1 MIVRL
6 SVLRKA
12 DGDTMATLIIGLI
25 LFFGAH
31 VTPTFPA
38 FRAGLVERFGLGPFK
53 GIFTAASLL
62 GLILIIHGVSV
73 MRGSAQDA
81 WIWSP
86 PVWSRHLAFALML
99 PAFVLI
105 AAAYIPSHIREKV
118 GHPML
123 AAIMIW
129 ALAHLFAN
137 GDLLALLLFGP
148 FLAFAVYDRISVSRR
163 APAARAPAREWG
175 GDVAALLVGVV
186 LWAATLFWLHRLAGV
201 PLLPG

>member
-1 MIVRL
+1 MV
-6 SVLRKA
+6 
-12 DGDTMATLIIGLI
+12 TLIIGLI

-38 FRAGLVERFGLGPFK
+38 FRAGLAERFGLGPFK
-53 GIFTAASLL
+53 LAFTAVSLA
-62 GLILIIHGVSV
+62 GLILIILGVSA
-73 MRGSAQDA
+73 MRGSAEDA
-81 WIWSP
+81 RIWSP

-105 AAAYIPSHIREKV
+105 AAAYIPSHIRERV

-137 GDLLALLLFGP
+137 GDLLALLLFGS
-148 FLAFAVYDRISVSRR
+148 FLAFADYDRISVSRR
-163 APAARAPAREWG
+163 TFAARATARGWS
-175 GDVAALLVGVV
+175 GDVAALLVGFV
-186 LWAATLFWLHRLAGV
+186 LWAATLFWLHGLAGV
-201 PLLPG
+201 PLLPSAA

>member
-1 MIVRL
+1 
-6 SVLRKA
+6 
-12 DGDTMATLIIGLI
+12 MATLIIGLI

-53 GIFTAASLL
+53 GAFAAVSLA
-62 GLILIIHGVSV
+62 GLILIILGVSA
-73 MRGSAQDA
+73 MRGSADDA
-81 WIWSP
+81 SIWSP
-86 PVWSRHLAFALML
+86 PLWSRHLAFALML

-105 AAAYIPSHIREKV
+105 TAAYIPSLVREKV

-123 AAIMIW
+123 AAITIW

-137 GDLLALLLFGP
+137 GDLLALLLFGA
-148 FLAFAVYDRISVSRR
+148 FLAFAIYDRISVSRR
-163 APAARAPAREWG
+163 ALAARAPPQGWG

-201 PLLPG
+201 PLLPPH